1 MNKQLL
7 EQAREIE
14 KEFKETILLT
24 KQRYKI
30 LKQKLKTIKAKQKD
44 EEYDRTTRP
53 IQDIVDALVKWEKYI
68 KNKEKWKKDSL
79 TQSEGGAEDGNQ
91 I

>member
-30 LKQKLKTIKAKQKD
+30 LKQKLKTIKAKWKD

-53 IQDIVDALVKWEKYI
+53 IQDIVDALVKW
-68 KNKEKWKKDSL
+68 KKDSL
-79 TQSEGGAEDGNQ
+79 TQSEGGAEDGN
-91 I
+91 

>member
-30 LKQKLKTIKAKQKD
+30 LKQKLKTIKAKWKD
-44 EEYDRTTRP
+44 ICECQHPKNEHSRFRLHCCLANYCDCKQFKP
-53 IQDIVDALVKWEKYI
+53 
-68 KNKEKWKKDSL
+68 NKETK
-79 TQSEGGAEDGNQ
+79 EFAEICKRIGV
-91 I
+91 